1 MPIRK
6 LAAHAAYSPEQ
17 ITILV
22 SAHQAAC
29 AALGV
34 EPADAVY
41 VEAVARKI
49 LEHTAQGEFDP
60 DRLRD
65 HAVRAFRTRRD

>member
-6 LAAHAAYSPEQ
+6 LANSAVYSPEQ
-17 ITILV
+17 ITVLI
-22 SAHQAAC
+22 SAQEAAC

-34 EPADAVY
+34 AIAASQ
-41 VEAVARKI
+41 EAEAIALKI
-49 LEHTAQGEFDP
+49 LEHAAQGEFDP

-65 HAVRAFRTRRD
+65 HAVQALRRA

>member
-6 LAAHAAYSPEQ
+6 LAKSATYSPEQ
-17 ITILV
+17 ITVLI
-22 SAHQAAC
+22 SAHEAAC

-34 EPADAVY
+34 TLSGSQDA
-41 VEAVARKI
+41 EAIALKI
-49 LEHTAQGEFDP
+49 LEHAAQGELDP

-65 HAVRAFRTRRD
+65 HAVQALRQ